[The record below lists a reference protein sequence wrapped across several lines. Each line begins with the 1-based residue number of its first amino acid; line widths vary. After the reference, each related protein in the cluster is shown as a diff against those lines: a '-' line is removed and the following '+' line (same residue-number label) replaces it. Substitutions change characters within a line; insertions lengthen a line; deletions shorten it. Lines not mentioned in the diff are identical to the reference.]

1 MIQVMLLVQ
10 TDVTAR
16 VNNEIRMTLMNETQL
31 GMLEQ
36 VSWIYLVLLGRS
48 VQIS

>member
-1 MIQVMLLVQ
+1 MLLLLQVLLLVQ

-16 VNNEIRMTLMNETQL
+16 VESDVRMTQMNETQL

-36 VSWIYLVLLGRS
+36 VIGSQCGYS
-48 VQIS
+48 K